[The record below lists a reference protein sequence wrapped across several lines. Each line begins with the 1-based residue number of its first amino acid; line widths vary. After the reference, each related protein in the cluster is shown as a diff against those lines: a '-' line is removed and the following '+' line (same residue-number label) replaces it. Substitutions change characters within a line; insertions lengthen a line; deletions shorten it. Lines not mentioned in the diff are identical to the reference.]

1 MFHTK
6 SSCLKK
12 SFFLCV
18 FIILLNLCHLKGEL
32 FTAIVDLEK
41 LLNTERLL
49 VQSLDVY
56 LFGEERRLGQL
67 REIREKLAN
76 IESVASQDVGS
87 YLANP
92 VNAFLLVK
100 TLTTDWKN
108 GNYPELVLAKFTY
121 LSPYPLTLL

>member
-1 MFHTK
+1 MFYTYSHWFK
-6 SSCLKK
+6 IHA
-12 SFFLCV
+12 FL
-18 FIILLNLCHLKGEL
+18 FIILLNSKPLNGEL

-49 VQSLDVY
+49 VQSLDAY

-67 REIREKLAN
+67 RDIREKLAN
-76 IESVASQDVGS
+76 IESAASQDVSS

-92 VNAFLLVK
+92 VNAYLLVK

-108 GNYPELVLAKFTY
+108 GK
-121 LSPYPLTLL
+121 

>member
-1 MFHTK
+1 MFYTL
-6 SSCLKK
+6 SSCFHG
-12 SFFLCV
+12 SFLL
-18 FIILLNLCHLKGEL
+18 ILAILLNLNSLNGEL

-49 VQSLDVY
+49 VQSLDAY

-67 REIREKLAN
+67 KEIREKLAN

-108 GNYPELVLAKFTY
+108 GKLVKLV
-121 LSPYPLTLL
+121 